1 MSASQSFLRVAGIC
15 SGIETFVRSADIYED
30 VHDICLMFEETVHSA
45 VTTNF
50 SN

>member
-1 MSASQSFLRVAGIC
+1 MSASQSSLRVAGIC

-45 VTTNF
+45 VTMNF